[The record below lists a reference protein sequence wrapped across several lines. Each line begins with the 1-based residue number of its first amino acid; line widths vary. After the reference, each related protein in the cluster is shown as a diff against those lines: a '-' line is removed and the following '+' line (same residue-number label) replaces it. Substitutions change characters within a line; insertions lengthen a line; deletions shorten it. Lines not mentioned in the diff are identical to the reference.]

1 MYITVQDSSLCNLA
15 NSDLDRLRHLSN
27 VLELIEGIDDDRQTL
42 GPRSIHA
49 TQSHSEDCRCYH
61 CSCLRSTLNCAF
73 QEFSLHL
80 SQLYATL
87 DTLDLCDASR
97 SLGRV
102 LRLIE
107 AFREKSEERRVG

>member
-15 NSDLDRLRHLSN
+15 DSDLDRLRHLSN

-42 GPRSIHA
+42 GPRSVLA

-61 CSCLRSTLNCAF
+61 CSCLRSTLNRAF
-73 QEFSLHL
+73 QEFSQHL
-80 SQLYATL
+80 SQLYAKL
-87 DTLDLCDASR
+87 DTLDLRDANI
-97 SLGRV
+97 SLRRA

-107 AFREKSEERRVG
+107 AFRET